1 VDCEP
6 APDFFGRTG
15 LTEGRP
21 TAQTTVRDNRQRLIN
36 HPIRSMGFAGIL
48 RRARFAS
55 TGVADPVRPSFGAD
69 DGSWDRLAG
78 AALAAAAILVVCT
91 FTDYGV
97 TWDEDVHNWYGIL
110 ALDYYLSL
118 FADQRAL
125 HWLNLYNYGAA
136 FDMVAAVLN
145 RFSPLGV
152 YETRHLLNGVV
163 GIIGLAGCWRL
174 GRALG
179 GPRAGFIAL
188 TFLLLTPNYYGQM
201 FNNPKDI
208 PFAAA
213 GVWAT
218 YYMVGIL
225 PSLPRPPLHLV
236 VKLGVAIGLALGVRV
251 GGLLF
256 LCYLGLMLVL
266 SAGWQ
271 AVLAQ
276 RLSVAIAAGWASLL
290 RVLLVVSAIAFAVM
304 LVFWPRGQRD
314 PIANML
320 GALASFSHETF
331 PFNTLF
337 DGRFVPASDLPWE
350 YLPTYILL
358 ALPELVLV
366 LLIAAPV
373 LGLVLAVGLARHHLG
388 WRRETVLGLFLL
400 GLAIVFPVAYA
411 IAIKAV
417 LFDGMRHFIFV
428 LPPIAVAA
436 ALTMDRA
443 VSRLSEVPYRQAIYA
458 ALGLY
463 GVAHVATMAMLHPDQ
478 YVYYNA
484 FVGGVDGAQR
494 NFKIDYWA
502 NSYAEAVR
510 GLEAYLQ
517 NEYGADFE
525 EHEFTVAVCG
535 PPISAIYYF
544 PGNFRFVHRRDQA
557 DFFIAFTKD
566 NCDRALPGRPI
577 YRVERMGALLSVV
590 LDRRDI
596 VAEERIA
603 KHPVAKASSRHL
615 PVSAYP

>member
-1 VDCEP
+1 MKLLSTWLPERL
-6 APDFFGRTG
+6 APIGT
-15 LTEGRP
+15 P
-21 TAQTTVRDNRQRLIN
+21 HRL
-36 HPIRSMGFAGIL
+36 A
-48 RRARFAS
+48 
-55 TGVADPVRPSFGAD
+55 ADRI
-69 DGSWDRLAG
+69 WDRLAG
-78 AALAAAAILVVCT
+78 VALALAALLVLFT
-91 FTDYGV
+91 FSDYGV

-110 ALDYYLSL
+110 ALNYYLSL

-136 FDMVAAVLN
+136 FDMVAAALN

-152 YETRHLLNGVV
+152 YETRHLLNGFI
-163 GIIGLAGCWRL
+163 GILGLAGCWKL

-179 GPRAGFIAL
+179 GPRAGFFAL
-188 TFLLLTPNYYGQM
+188 IFLLLTPNYYGQM

-208 PFAAA
+208 PFAVG

-218 YYMVGIL
+218 YYMVRIL
-225 PSLPRPPLHLV
+225 PALPRPKLPLLL
-236 VKLGVAIGLALGVRV
+236 KLGLAIGLALGVRA

-256 LCYLGLMLVL
+256 LCYLGLLLVL
-266 SAGWQ
+266 STGWQ
-271 AVLAQ
+271 AAAAR
-276 RLSVAIAAGWASLL
+276 RLSVVFAAGWTSLWG
-290 RVLLVVSAIAFAVM
+290 VLLPVAAIGFAVM
-304 LVFWPRGQRD
+304 LVFWPWGQHD
-314 PIANML
+314 PIGNPL
-320 GALASFSHETF
+320 RALAFFSHETF

-373 LGLVLAVGLARHHLG
+373 LAAIALTRPGFG
-388 WRRETVLGLFLL
+388 WRREAVLGFFLL
-400 GLAIVFPVAYA
+400 GFTIVFPVVYA

-428 LPPIAVAA
+428 LPSIAVAA
-436 ALTMDRA
+436 GLTMDRA
-443 VSRLSEVPYRQAIYA
+443 ARLLSEVPYRQAIYA

-463 GVAHVATMAMLHPDQ
+463 GVAHVATMVLLHPDQ

-494 NFKIDYWA
+494 KFKIDYWA
-502 NSYAEAVR
+502 NSYAEAVH
-510 GLEAYLQ
+510 GLETYLQ
-517 NEYGADFE
+517 NQYGAEFE
-525 EHEFTVAVCG
+525 EREFTVAVCG
-535 PPISAIYYF
+535 PPVSAAYYF

-566 NCDRALPGRPI
+566 NCDRALPGREI

-596 VAEERIA
+596 ITEQRSPSARWRAPCRVTPRFRPIREPLGDGRSEYTGR
-603 KHPVAKASSRHL
+603 ASR
-615 PVSAYP
+615 SALALNR

>member
-1 VDCEP
+1 VSRHLL
-6 APDFFGRTG
+6 FLGRSG
-15 LTEGRP
+15 LTEGTP
-21 TAQTTVRDNRQRLIN
+21 TAHTTVRDKRQRLVN

-48 RRARFAS
+48 RRVRLASAGVGNPARPPRYGA
-55 TGVADPVRPSFGAD
+55 ADCA
-69 DGSWDRLAG
+69 WDRLAG
-78 AALAAAAILVVCT
+78 AALVAATILVVCT

-110 ALDYYLSL
+110 SLDYYLSL

-152 YETRHLLNGVV
+152 YETRHLLNGLF
-163 GIIGLAGCWRL
+163 GIIGLTGCWRL

-188 TFLLLTPNYYGQM
+188 IFLLVTPNYYGQM

-208 PFAAA
+208 PFAVGA
-213 GVWAT
+213 VWAS
-218 YYMVGIL
+218 YYMVRIL
-225 PSLPRPPLHLV
+225 PSLPRPPLHLL

-276 RLSVAIAAGWASLL
+276 RLSVAVAVGWTSLL
-290 RVLLVVSAIAFAVM
+290 RVLLPVSAIAFAVM
-304 LVFWPRGQRD
+304 LVFWPRGQHD

-320 GALASFSHETF
+320 GALAFFSHETF

-337 DGRFVPASDLPWE
+337 DGRFVPASNLPWE

-373 LGLVLAVGLARHHLG
+373 LGLALAIGLAKRRLG
-388 WRRETVLGLFLL
+388 WPREMVLGLFLL
-400 GLAIVFPVAYA
+400 GFTIVFPVAYA

-436 ALTMDRA
+436 ALTMEYG

-463 GVAHVATMAMLHPDQ
+463 GIAHVGTMAMLHPDQ

-494 NFKIDYWA
+494 KFKVDYWA

-510 GLEAYLQ
+510 GLETYLQ

-535 PPISAIYYF
+535 PPISAAYYF
-544 PGNFRFVHRRDQA
+544 PSNFRFVHRHDQA

-596 VAEERIA
+596 VAEERVA
-603 KHPVAKASSRHL
+603 KHPLARASPGHL

>member
-1 VDCEP
+1 MSFV
-6 APDFFGRTG
+6 RT
-15 LTEGRP
+15 
-21 TAQTTVRDNRQRLIN
+21 
-36 HPIRSMGFAGIL
+36 L
-48 RRARFAS
+48 RRARVTPAAA
-55 TGVADPVRPSFGAD
+55 GDRFGAD
-69 DGSWDRLAG
+69 GPIWDRLAG
-78 AALAAAAILVVCT
+78 AVLAAAAILVLFT

-110 ALDYYLSL
+110 TLDYYLSL
-118 FADQRAL
+118 FADQRAV
-125 HWLNLYNYGAA
+125 HWLDLYNYGAA
-136 FDMVAAVLN
+136 FDMAAAALN

-152 YETRHLLNGVV
+152 YETRHLLNGLV
-163 GIIGLAGCWRL
+163 GIIGLAGCWKL

-188 TFLLLTPNYYGQM
+188 LFLLLIPNYYGQM

-208 PFAAA
+208 PFAAG
-213 GVWAT
+213 GVWSI
-218 YYMVGIL
+218 YYIVRVVR
-225 PSLPRPPLHLV
+225 SLPQPPLNLV
-236 VKLGVAIGLALGVRV
+236 IKLGVAIGLALGVRV

-256 LCYLGLMLVL
+256 VCYLGLVLVL

-271 AVLAQ
+271 AVAARRLA
-276 RLSVAIAAGWASLL
+276 VAVIAGWTSLL
-290 RVLLVVSAIAFAVM
+290 RVLLPVAGIAFAVM
-304 LVFWPRGQRD
+304 LAFWPWAQHD
-314 PIANML
+314 PIGNAL

-350 YLPTYILL
+350 YLPTYIAL
-358 ALPELVLV
+358 ALPELILV
-366 LLIAAPV
+366 LLIVAPAV
-373 LGLVLAVGLARHHLG
+373 CLVAAVGAVRSGLS
-388 WRRETVLGLFLL
+388 WSRETVLAFFLL
-400 GLAIVFPVAYA
+400 GFAVFFPIAYA

-436 ALTMDRA
+436 ALTMDRV
-443 VSRLSEVPYRQAIYA
+443 VSWLSEVPYRQAIYA

-463 GVAHVATMAMLHPDQ
+463 GVAHVATMVLLHPDQ

-494 NFKIDYWA
+494 KFKIDYWA

-510 GLEAYLQ
+510 GLETYLQ
-517 NEYGADFE
+517 NEYGAEFE

-535 PPISAIYYF
+535 PPVSAAYYF
-544 PGNFRFVHRRDQA
+544 PSNFRFVHQRERA

-590 LDRRDI
+590 LDRREI
-596 VAEERIA
+596 IAEERVV
-603 KHPVAKASSRHL
+603 KHPVARASSHHL